1 MTLMN
6 RKKNILPK
14 LHALLLTVALL
25 LPFTTTATAE
35 NRHSYTGKTLKILAI
50 GNSFSEDAVEQHL
63 YELAAAEGIEV
74 IIGNLYHGGCSL
86 EQHYDYLK
94 GDKPEYN
101 YRKVVGGVKTDRPQT
116 TLDYALDD
124 EDWDYVSFQQASHFS
139 GLKDTYSPYLER
151 VVDHVVGHIRPDTQ
165 LMWHMTWAYAA
176 SSGHEGFKNY
186 GNSQRTMYNAI
197 VEATQYAMKL
207 RHFDILIPCGT
218 TIQNART
225 SYLGDTLCRDGYH
238 LQLVYGRYAAAC
250 TWFEAIFN
258 RSAVGNPYTPSG
270 VDDRMKRTIQRAAHK
285 AVKRPFKVSRVR

>member
-1 MTLMN
+1 MKTKSPTM
-6 RKKNILPK
+6 PK
-14 LHALLLTVALL
+14 LHALLLTVAFL
-25 LPFTTTATAE
+25 LPFTATATAG
-35 NRHSYTGKTLKILAI
+35 NHQPNKGKTLKILAI

-63 YELAAAEGIEV
+63 YELADAEGIKV
-74 IIGNLYHGGCSL
+74 IIGNLYHPGCSL

-101 YRKVVGGVKTDRPQT
+101 YRKVADGAKTDRPRT
-116 TLDYALDD
+116 TLNYALDD

-139 GLKDTYSPYLER
+139 GLKETYSPYLEH
-151 VVDHVVGHIRPDTQ
+151 VVDYVKTRIRPDTK

-176 SSGHEGFKNY
+176 DSGHEGFKNY
-186 GNSQRTMYNAI
+186 GHSQRNMYNAI
-197 VEATQYAMKL
+197 VEAMRYAMEL

-225 SYLGDTLCRDGYH
+225 SYLGDSLCRDGYH

-250 TWFEAIFN
+250 TWFEAI
-258 RSAVGNPYTPSG
+258 SGHSVVGNAYAPPG
-270 VDDRMKRTIQRAAHK
+270 VDSRMKRTIQRAAHK